1 VQHRVSPGTGARV
14 QKLQRVAQQIVVHQS
29 HSSLIEDHEDA
40 LDVLDDCLTTL
51 ALLIEAQR
59 GGRRLSARTVDKFEK
74 QCTAAAVASAKLRAK
89 LAKT

>member
-1 VQHRVSPGTGARV
+1 LCR
-14 QKLQRVAQQIVVHQS
+14 QIVVHRQTP
-29 HSSLIEDHEDA
+29 SLIEDHENA

-59 GGRRLSARTVDKFEK
+59 RDRRLSARTVDKFEK